1 MLGARIPVGLRNSN
15 NSRQNAGI
23 KTAKPFYR
31 VYLGI
36 LALLCYR
43 TRNCSAISFF
53 SISRAVFRAVVF
65 WRLAVGGC
73 SFRTLNLIIP
83 GVGGKPSSG
92 GVLARWWGSFVGIE
106 KSLNYYFSFLLSLP
120 LALFNSYN
128 ALCRMVIK
136 HSHIMASIAPQAR

>member
-1 MLGARIPVGLRNSN
+1 MFCEGNEVVRQRWDSGAQDNYSIMLGARIPVGLRNSN
-15 NSRQNAGI
+15 NSRPNAGI

-65 WRLAVGGC
+65 WRLAVAASAHSTSSSQVSEGNPVPGEFSRDGG
-73 SFRTLNLIIP
+73 
-83 GVGGKPSSG
+83 G
-92 GVLARWWGSFVGIE
+92 
-106 KSLNYYFSFLLSLP
+106 
-120 LALFNSYN
+120 AL
-128 ALCRMVIK
+128 
-136 HSHIMASIAPQAR
+136 